1 VPWKCNSLPG
11 NVRWPLPSGGNIM
24 HSRRPPNVLGDFWK
38 VIMCNGPTA
47 PLNCGIALGTAY
59 TPFSPTHQH
68 WLVDI
73 LDSLPNKP
81 KFTTK
86 KFFSYFHLFIIAKF
100 GHMITTRATTQN
112 GWKKRKEKTSLTR
125 GFFFPQFWQS
135 EYQKKF
141 RELRKL
147 VEFSLEKHT

>member
-1 VPWKCNSLPG
+1 
-11 NVRWPLPSGGNIM
+11 
-24 HSRRPPNVLGDFWK
+24 
-38 VIMCNGPTA
+38 
-47 PLNCGIALGTAY
+47 
-59 TPFSPTHQH
+59 
-68 WLVDI
+68 
-73 LDSLPNKP
+73 
-81 KFTTK
+81 
-86 KFFSYFHLFIIAKF
+86 
-100 GHMITTRATTQN
+100 MITTRATTQN